1 MDWTIDVVRKMKY
14 LKEWEQVYEDPE
26 LQANLI
32 RNKNA
37 LKPIFE
43 ETRWIT
49 NEGKQA
55 TEQIPTSL
63 SGSKPSKRVYLCL
76 LRGKISLPSRACN
89 LIFYSAQATT
99 TIWRDC
105 HTKNTHVPNA

>member
-1 MDWTIDVVRKMKY
+1 MKY

-37 LKPIFE
+37 LKTIFE
-43 ETRWIT
+43 ETRWILMKE
-49 NEGKQA
+49 NKQQSRFQLDFQDQNHLKEYTFA
-55 TEQIPTSL
+55 YLGEKSL
-63 SGSKPSKRVYLCL
+63 FLV
-76 LRGKISLPSRACN
+76 RACN
-89 LIFYSAQATT
+89 LIFDSAQATT
-99 TIWRDC
+99 TIWGDC